1 MFGES
6 LLSADGSL
14 TNISKCLASRC
25 SPLTDRSPISVR
37 IRTKRIFFLWS
48 VTSSDSVLSTQCHDV
63 LSLVVIIADTGVEEE
78 TIHVSAGKDFAM
90 VRTATGKVSA
100 IKAAIGTVI

>member
-6 LLSADGSL
+6 LLSVDGSL
-14 TNISKCLASRC
+14 TNIRKDSDENNILCLWPA
-25 SPLTDRSPISVR
+25 
-37 IRTKRIFFLWS
+37 
-48 VTSSDSVLSTQCHDV
+48 TSSDSVLSTQCHDV
-63 LSLVVIIADTGVEEE
+63 LSLVLIIADTGVEEE

-100 IKAAIGTVI
+100 VRTATDKVI

>member
-1 MFGES
+1 M
-6 LLSADGSL
+6 
-14 TNISKCLASRC
+14 
-25 SPLTDRSPISVR
+25 
-37 IRTKRIFFLWS
+37 
-48 VTSSDSVLSTQCHDV
+48 LSTQCHDV